1 MPLDYAALSLRPLAP
16 GARIRA
22 ATPHGGDRPTLESR
36 ALRFMTDFAV
46 VPVATIEPETPLPDA
61 NQYMMRRG
69 VRSLLVVD
77 GVGRVVG
84 IVTAND
90 ILGERPLQAAL
101 ERSVPSAE
109 VAVREVM
116 TPAERIEVLPMESL
130 LDARVG
136 HVVATLQRAGRQHA
150 LVVERG
156 GEGDVVRGVFS
167 LTQIASEL
175 GVVIESG
182 SVASTFAEIEQALAH

>member
-1 MPLDYAALSLRPLAP
+1 
-16 GARIRA
+16 
-22 ATPHGGDRPTLESR
+22 
-36 ALRFMTDFAV
+36 
-46 VPVATIEPETPLPDA
+46 
-61 NQYMMRRG
+61 
-69 VRSLLVVD
+69 
-77 GVGRVVG
+77 
-84 IVTAND
+84 
-90 ILGERPLQAAL
+90 
-101 ERSVPSAE
+101 
-109 VAVREVM
+109 
-116 TPAERIEVLPMESL
+116 MESL

-150 LVVERG
+150 LVVDRG

>member
-1 MPLDYAALSLRPLAP
+1 MPLDYAALPLRRLAS

-22 ATPHGGDRPTLESR
+22 ATPHGADRPTLESR

-46 VPVATIEPETPLPDA
+46 VPAAIVEPEMPLPDA
-61 NQYMMRRG
+61 NQYMKRRG

-77 GVGRVVG
+77 GAGRVVG

-101 ERSVPSAE
+101 ERSVRSAE
-109 VAVREVM
+109 LAIREVM
-116 TPAERIEVLPMESL
+116 TPAERIEVIPMESL

-150 LVVERG
+150 LVVERSS
-156 GEGDVVRGVFS
+156 EGDVVRGVFS

-182 SVASTFAEIEQALAH
+182 SVASTFAEIEQALAR

>member
-1 MPLDYAALSLRPLAP
+1 MSLDYAALPLRRLSP

-36 ALRFMTDFAV
+36 ALRLLTDFAV
-46 VPVATIEPETPLPDA
+46 VPAATIEPDAPLQEA

-77 GVGRVVG
+77 RAGRLAG
-84 IVTAND
+84 IVTATD
-90 ILGERPLQAAL
+90 VLGERALQTAL
-101 ERSVPSAE
+101 ERSVRRAE
-109 VAVREVM
+109 LAVREVM
-116 TPAERIEVLPMESL
+116 TPADRIEVLPMDAL

-150 LVVERG
+150 LVVEHG
-156 GEGDVVRGVFS
+156 PEGDVVRGVFS

-182 SVASTFAEIEQALAH
+182 SVASTFAEIEQALVR